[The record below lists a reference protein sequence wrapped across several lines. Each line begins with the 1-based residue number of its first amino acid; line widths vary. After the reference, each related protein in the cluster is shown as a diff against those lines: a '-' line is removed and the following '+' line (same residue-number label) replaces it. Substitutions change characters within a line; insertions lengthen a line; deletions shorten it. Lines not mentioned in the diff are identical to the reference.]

1 MLGDNRAGL
10 NMVAS
15 SPSPAAFQGA
25 SVLGMMWQ
33 CDVCQTGNICDVSNE
48 THFFAVILMAKRNHE
63 TVSPSCQWDP
73 TKIHGR
79 LFHHQQSNILRS

>member
-1 MLGDNRAGL
+1 MLVDNYAGL
-10 NMVAS
+10 NMVRYA
-15 SPSPAAFQGA
+15 PPPAAFQLS

-33 CDVCQTGNICDVSNE
+33 CDACHMGNICDVSNE

-73 TKIHGR
+73 TKFHGC
-79 LFHHQQSNILRS
+79 LFHHQ